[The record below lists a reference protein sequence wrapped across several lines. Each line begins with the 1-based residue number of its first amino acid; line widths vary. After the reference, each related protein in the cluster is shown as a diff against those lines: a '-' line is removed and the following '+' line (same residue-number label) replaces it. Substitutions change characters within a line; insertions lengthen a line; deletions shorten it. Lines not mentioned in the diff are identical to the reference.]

1 MFAIADLLSG
11 HANSTDSSCL
21 LICDCTQTIS
31 TDSFGDIGT
40 YNVAHHPPQITYALN
55 RSILDGRCAWAL
67 LGIIHRYF
75 DRKTLTLT
83 IIT

>member
-40 YNVAHHPPQITYALN
+40 YNGLQSPDAILFATN
-55 RSILDGRCAWAL
+55 RL
-67 LGIIHRYF
+67 Y
-75 DRKTLTLT
+75 
-83 IIT
+83 